1 MTDITQLSEQVITAI
16 RQTEEYI
23 TYHRLLDELK
33 TDPVVFARVRE
44 LQRQNFEIQ
53 NSDCADMLAKA
64 KAEYN
69 TLRGVAMHGGN
80 NDIEDTSPSFKT
92 VEDDGAN
99 QLSKEETGDIQE
111 LTQKM

>member
-53 NSDCADMLAKA
+53 NSDCADMLDRIDRLTNDFIDVINMESVSEFME
-64 KAEYN
+64 AEASLCKIARDLSMAV
-69 TLRGVAMHGGN
+69 TEAMG
-80 NDIEDTSPSFKT
+80 
-92 VEDDGAN
+92 
-99 QLSKEETGDIQE
+99 L
-111 LTQKM
+111 M